1 MGLMVPSK
9 NGAAQVIKPG
19 LTCLA
24 LIALT
29 MRLSFIKTSFD
40 HLI

>member
-1 MGLMVPSK
+1 MVPGK

-29 MRLSFIKTSFD
+29 MRLSFIKTPFD
-40 HLI
+40 YMK